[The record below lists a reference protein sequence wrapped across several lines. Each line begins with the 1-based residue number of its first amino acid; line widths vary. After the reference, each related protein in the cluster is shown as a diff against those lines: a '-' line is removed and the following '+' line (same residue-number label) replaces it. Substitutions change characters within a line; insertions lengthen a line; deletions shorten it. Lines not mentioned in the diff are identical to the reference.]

1 MNLSDILYII
11 LAIIFIIIC
20 VIIRMVE
27 VLSSANYYEK
37 LEKEKNKKQ
46 KDSFRN

>member
-20 VIIRMVE
+20 VIIRMVD
-27 VLSSANYYEK
+27 VLSSVNYYEK
-37 LEKEKNKKQ
+37 LEKEEKKKN
-46 KDSFRN
+46 